1 MFLSIDSLTIPDI
14 IITAVLGLLG
24 WLIVT
29 LYMDLKGEIK
39 ELRMWKEKF
48 LENYNKD
55 KAQAV
60 EQNNQLGEDVLKE
73 MNEIKINA
81 VKIAAELKNNR

>member
-1 MFLSIDSLTIPDI
+1 MFLSIDTLTVPDI